1 MRVYPDQFPFPSRR
15 PHAAEFPSVRRP
27 ESLSLFQGVQAL
39 VHQPRVP
46 LMQLVARIRAIV
58 HGQGRTQPVSHRDFC
73 AALQLLMDSRHDS
86 TILAIPFQARLLNDD
101 RVLPADL
108 DSLRNVASRVD
119 HGGGGGGPCVQDRN
133 IYARVEQPLNSGD
146 PPIVRTVCIPKSDL
160 EQARVLVDAKFVCS
174 EVEWFSA
181 GQTLPFVT
189 EGLLH
194 ASAANVA
201 HDELLQAK
209 ASARRAAPTSVVH
222 VPCVAGVSREPLPYA
237 LVMPQSPDDV
247 CIYFEH
253 PFSEALTFSCSAG
266 RNSFSFT
273 DTFVRQPLVSISL
286 FPGPSAKISA
296 WTSSLSPYTADLQ
309 VFSSSTCY
317 FCIAHSFSDSP
328 TRYLPIIFPG
338 DLFHSLSDQVL
349 FHPCAGRGQK
359 GAGTRA
365 VVHQARHPLRCRSP
379 GLHSRAVLQSAD
391 FDQERSD
398 VPQAMAFLVLQ
409 SRSVHEGLL
418 GGSHGVPRRTSYSSF
433 SRSGFSLN
441 ISVTSK
447 PLDSRCISSL
457 GAHSFVI
464 TFQEAWGWLHFTGHS
479 GSSLVWRSVMAPF

>member
-1 MRVYPDQFPFPSRR
+1 MDVPSQWCASSHTTPPTTSAPPDELDPGIDVDTPLPARSLLKLCGGSAPKKAHRGGSSVLASTGDPSQAASQLKTVHRQLNHFEEDIRRVYPDQFPFPSRR

-73 AALQLLMDSRHDS
+73 AALQLLMDSRQDS

-101 RVLPADL
+101 RVLPADS
-108 DSLRNVASRVD
+108 DSLPNAASRVD

-266 RNSFSFT
+266 RIARFFSIWNPF
-273 DTFVRQPLVSISL
+273 PIKLVHYSWATNLHTRLCHACTSRAL
-286 FPGPSAKISA
+286 FGKFRCAQKKNH
-296 WTSSLSPYTADLQ
+296 
-309 VFSSSTCY
+309 Y
-317 FCIAHSFSDSP
+317 FC
-328 TRYLPIIFPG
+328 G
-338 DLFHSLSDQVL
+338 DEV
-349 FHPCAGRGQK
+349 
-359 GAGTRA
+359 
-365 VVHQARHPLRCRSP
+365 ARS
-379 GLHSRAVLQSAD
+379 LQSGMQHAPTV
-391 FDQERSD
+391 RYI
-398 VPQAMAFLVLQ
+398 
-409 SRSVHEGLL
+409 LL
-418 GGSHGVPRRTSYSSF
+418 
-433 SRSGFSLN
+433 
-441 ISVTSK
+441 
-447 PLDSRCISSL
+447 
-457 GAHSFVI
+457 
-464 TFQEAWGWLHFTGHS
+464 
-479 GSSLVWRSVMAPF
+479 